1 MKIGPRNKWRKAI
14 QVSTDSLIDAYYLN
28 LMWSSIDSSI
38 DSSATA
44 QSIDNYDFRISKS
57 KIRSN
62 VAYLFKVG
70 LF

>member
-14 QVSTDSLIDAYYLN
+14 QVSTDSLINAYYLD
-28 LMWSSIDSSI
+28 LMWSSIDSST
-38 DSSATA
+38 AA
-44 QSIDNYDFRISKS
+44 QSIDDYDFRISKS
-57 KIRSN
+57 EIRSN

>member
-14 QVSTDSLIDAYYLN
+14 QVSTDSLIDAYYLD
-28 LMWSSIDSSI
+28 LMWSSIDSST
-38 DSSATA
+38 AA
-44 QSIDNYDFRISKS
+44 QSIDDYNFRISKS
-57 KIRSN
+57 EIRSN